1 MSYKSRSR
9 LNLRLGGILAI
20 SVVGAFFM
28 IGMLAMVTDLGF
40 TYYSQSKLQTAVNA
54 GWKAGYDKMVAE
66 SQHQS
71 PPAPDVQTS
80 IISHIKEVMKA
91 NNYTDA
97 QLASLT
103 VEFGPRNFLKVHSQ
117 QKVGLFFAR
126 IFDLPYS
133 NVQAMRQNH
142 HLDVGQGVVP
152 LAIPHGVIKDYSRN
166 SFGGELF
173 GSDAGFKPGQAYILK
188 LGSGGGS
195 GPDTPPA
202 VREIAAQA
210 GLSES
215 DPLKMIYIPMMNGQA
230 QPLKAYG
237 VVFWCL
243 RWGNEDPGT
252 YVPIYWLIGSKA
264 DGGSDGSFLTF
275 FNQNI
280 KDRLVAQGVTHYEVD
295 ENLIENYINAAI
307 RVETLFDR
315 PKVAVYSNSGKGW
328 VANILEAAGIPY
340 GSYSMTYR
348 NDLSY
353 LPGQNTL
360 LTDPGMVG
368 GLADSYHII
377 LTEGSENL
385 TGMHQGCASYTITC
399 EEQFYNKRLAKATK
413 DDAARLAAENLM
425 CPSCRN
431 YYRHDL
437 DFDIDKN
444 FADYEA
450 KKNLIWSTG
459 GVIAPS
465 KRDIIGATGAWLDAR
480 NNCQFKNRRCV
491 DRVSGSGVPF
501 FLIPS
506 PDPAN
511 PLMCGDASV
520 NCRSYTAQW
529 NLAAAFA
536 SAYDNA
542 GKPQLPPQ
550 NADQSFTLD
559 ATAPG
564 WFINANRLQKMKWSI
579 AEQLRAHVFGGGHL
593 VATDFTAETLDL
605 ALYQSAINKG
615 LSEPAENCMAFSGIS
630 FKQFPFNLS
639 WYSSI
644 NAMVSAVSQPFT
656 MYSYDDMRT
665 QVNGSANTASG
676 LTNAFSSTKATALGK
691 ITSTQIKYISG
702 TLGTG
707 EFCLLGGRIS
717 AATPATI
724 PDKESCRMILNNIL
738 RATLSTKE
746 VTGGNNTPLAGK
758 QKANYG
764 PIDPDNVTG
773 GGASDYEDRFK
784 YGFNGPLEIND
795 RLITET
801 GNMRGPTDSAVDFRI
816 NGDATHT
823 PSTRIIVPIT
833 DVPPEALA
841 NQPSAS
847 TVYHLQGKDHPNGA
861 YTLDEYDF
869 QSSIRIIGF
878 AEFELISAD
887 DPRARA
893 GSNYLEGDA
902 GDLGPY
908 QVGQVRAIF
917 IRYVVKPGD
926 VPLN

>member
-20 SVVGAFFM
+20 SVAGAFVM
-28 IGMLAMVTDLGF
+28 IGMLAMVTDVGF
-40 TYYSQSKLQTAVNA
+40 VYYSQSRLQTAVNA

-66 SQHQS
+66 SQNQS
-71 PPAPDVQTS
+71 PPAPDVQTR
-80 IISHIKEVMKA
+80 IIGHIKEVMKA

-97 QLASLT
+97 ELASLT
-103 VEFGPRNFLKVHSQ
+103 VDFGPRNFLRVHSQ

-126 IFDLPYS
+126 VFDLAYS
-133 NVQAMRQNH
+133 NVQATRQNH
-142 HLDVGQGVVP
+142 QLDVGQGVVP

-173 GSDAGFKPGQAYILK
+173 GSGSGFKEGQAYILK
-188 LGSGGGS
+188 LGSGAGQ
-195 GPDTPPA
+195 GPDAPPS

-210 GLSES
+210 GLSET
-215 DPLKMIYIPMMNGQA
+215 DPLKMLYIPMMSGQA

-243 RWGNEDPGT
+243 RWGNDDPGT
-252 YVPIYWLIGSKA
+252 YVPVYWLIGNKA
-264 DGGSDGSFLTF
+264 DGGPDGSFLTF
-275 FNQNI
+275 SNQNI
-280 KDRLVAQGVTHYEVD
+280 KDRLNAAGVTYNEID
-295 ENLIENYINAAI
+295 ENLVENYINAAT
-307 RVETLFDR
+307 RVETLVDR
-315 PKVAVYSNSGKGW
+315 PKVAVYSNTGKGW
-328 VANILEAAGIPY
+328 VASILEAANIPY
-340 GSYSMTYR
+340 GAYSMTYR

-353 LPGQNTL
+353 LPAQNTL
-360 LTDPGMVG
+360 LNDAGMVG
-368 GLADSYHII
+368 GLADSYHVI
-377 LTEGSENL
+377 LTEGGENL

-413 DDAARLAAENLM
+413 DNASRLAAENLM

-444 FADYEA
+444 FASYETM
-450 KKNLIWSTG
+450 KNLIWSTG
-459 GVIAPS
+459 GVLAPS
-465 KRDIIGATGAWLDAR
+465 QKDIIGATGAWQDAR
-480 NNCQFKNRRCV
+480 NNCQFKNRRCA

-511 PLMCGDASV
+511 PLMCGDAAT

-536 SAYDNA
+536 TEFDNS

-550 NADQSFTLD
+550 NSDQTFTLD
-559 ATAPG
+559 PAVAG
-564 WFINANRLQKMKWSI
+564 WFVNANRLQKMKWSI
-579 AEQLRAHVFGGGHL
+579 AEKLRAHVFSGGHL
-593 VATDFTAETLDL
+593 VATGFTAETLDL
-605 ALYQSAINKG
+605 GLYQSAINKN
-615 LSEPAENCMAFSGIS
+615 SSPYEDNCMAFSGIS

-644 NAMVSAVSQPFT
+644 NALVSGTSQAFT
-656 MYSYDDMRT
+656 MYPYNDMRT
-665 QVNGSANTASG
+665 QVNGSANTHSAI
-676 LTNAFSSTKATALGK
+676 TNAFASTKATVLGR
-691 ITSTQIKYISG
+691 ITNTQIKYLSG

-707 EFCLLGGRIS
+707 EFCYIGGSVPVVDTEVARQ
-717 AATPATI
+717 
-724 PDKESCRMILNNIL
+724 SCRMLLNNIL
-738 RATLSTKE
+738 RASLSTKE

-758 QKANYG
+758 QKANFG

-784 YGFNGPLEIND
+784 FGFNGPLEIND

-833 DVPPEALA
+833 DVPPEAQA
-841 NQPSAS
+841 NQPKAS
-847 TVYHLQGKDHPNGA
+847 TVYHIQGKDHPNGA

-887 DPRARA
+887 DPRARS
-893 GSNYLEGDA
+893 GTNYLDGDA

-908 QVGQVRAIF
+908 QAGQVRAIF

-926 VPLN
+926 IPLS